1 VLHALMMIKRTSE
14 FVANGLPSLTVSPSA
29 KPNWP
34 LHRADILRLIG
45 YIKSR
50 FNTGFFYA
58 RLEGLNFRGEIE
70 CLQALFKI

>member
-1 VLHALMMIKRTSE
+1 RELHFLAVGVSHGLMMIKRTSE

-50 FNTGFFYA
+50 FNTGFFMPDS
-58 RLEGLNFRGEIE
+58 
-70 CLQALFKI
+70 KV